1 MAAEHDETG
10 FDDTIHAPVRLR
22 ISGLL
27 RGAEKVDFAVLRD
40 TLGVSDA
47 TLSKHLRVLTEA
59 GYVKATKGASAARS
73 DARRVT
79 WVAQTTA
86 GRRAFDAHVAELRR
100 ITEGLPPS

>member
-1 MAAEHDETG
+1 M
-10 FDDTIHAPVRLR
+10 
-22 ISGLL
+22 
-27 RGAEKVDFAVLRD
+27 
-40 TLGVSDA
+40 
-47 TLSKHLRVLTEA
+47 LTEA

-79 WVAQTTA
+79 WVAQTAA